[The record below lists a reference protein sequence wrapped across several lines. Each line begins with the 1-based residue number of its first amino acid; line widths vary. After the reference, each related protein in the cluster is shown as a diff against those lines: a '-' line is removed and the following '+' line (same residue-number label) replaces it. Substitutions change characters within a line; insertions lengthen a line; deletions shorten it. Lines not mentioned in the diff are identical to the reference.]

1 MGDKFFVVKDRYG
14 QNQRLLE
21 LADWEK
27 LPYDRQLDSLDGLA
41 RDDYRR
47 ALEALGLTEVSLK
60 IERKRQ
66 AGRRARNLKVLEAMF
81 SDQDVAFVEAAEEA
95 IQAGGIAP
103 KSRSYIKEMIAEAR
117 RWPKPAPAK
126 PEAPESPESP
136 EATTPESPESPE
148 ATTPESPETP
158 EEAS

>member
-1 MGDKFFVVKDRYG
+1 MAEKFFVVKDRYG
-14 QNQRLLE
+14 QDQRLIE

-27 LPYDRQLDSLDGLA
+27 LPYDRQLDALDGLA
-41 RDDYRR
+41 RGDYRK

-81 SDQDVAFVEAAEEA
+81 SDQDATFIEVAQEA

-103 KSRSYIKEMIAEAR
+103 KSRAYVDQMIAEAR
-117 RWPKPAPAK
+117 RWPKPANPETPAT
-126 PEAPESPESP
+126 PA
-136 EATTPESPESPE
+136 TPES
-148 ATTPESPETP
+148 PESPETP

>member
-1 MGDKFFVVKDRYG
+1 MSKFFVVKDRYG
-14 QNQRLLE
+14 QDQRLIE

-41 RDDYRR
+41 RGDYKK

-60 IERKRQ
+60 IERKKQ
-66 AGRRARNLKVLEAMF
+66 AGRRARNLKILETMF
-81 SDQDVAFVEAAEEA
+81 SEKDAAFVEVAQEA
-95 IQAGGIAP
+95 LDAGGIAP
-103 KSRSYIKEMIAEAR
+103 KSRSYVEQMMAEAR